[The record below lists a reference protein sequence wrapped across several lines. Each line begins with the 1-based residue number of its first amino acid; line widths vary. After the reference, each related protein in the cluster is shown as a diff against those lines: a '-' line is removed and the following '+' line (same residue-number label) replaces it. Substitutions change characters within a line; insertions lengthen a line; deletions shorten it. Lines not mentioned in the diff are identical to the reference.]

1 MYMHDLGDYDIISCE
16 EIDELQKLV
25 EETGVLNLPNYISQK
40 AKEWKEVQIHIAVL
54 GETYVGKST
63 FINQL
68 RGVEEWDNK
77 FAPVGLGDTTL
88 EPTAYENPYNKN
100 MVFWDLPGVG
110 TLKYSKDE
118 SYFRTINI
126 ERYDFFILM
135 SDQCFSENDA
145 WLAREIRKRGKP
157 FFFVRSK
164 LDEDLKSAE
173 HDGQCIYEVLPRIH
187 QSCTDN
193 LRKANFRDPTIFI
206 ISNYD
211 HEIGQFDDLMVA
223 IFHSLPDFKKEAM
236 ILSIGPLTH
245 QIIREKKKALH
256 NRVFK
261 IAVISAGAA
270 AVPLPGV
277 DVAVDLAIIAYEI
290 NFYMSEFG
298 LDEDSLMH
306 LCKKTK
312 TKYDQITESLKHSKS
327 LLAEKSTLRTL
338 FMKIVKTQ
346 AAEQVGGRFA
356 KYIPVIGSIV
366 SSCVAY
372 AACVKFLRSEIDLL
386 EEDAQTLVNIVIDK
400 NKKL

>member
-1 MYMHDLGDYDIISCE
+1 MGDWEIISNE
-16 EIDELQKLV
+16 EVDELRRMV
-25 EETGVLNLPNYISQK
+25 EDTGVQNLPNYISKK
-40 AKEWKEVQIHIAVL
+40 AKQWQEVEVHIAVL

-68 RGVEEWDNK
+68 RRVEEWDDT

-110 TLKYSKDE
+110 TLKFSKDE

-126 ERYDFFILM
+126 ERYDFFIIM

-164 LDEDLKSAE
+164 LDEDFKSAE
-173 HDGQCIYEVLPRIH
+173 HDGQSIDKAVPRIYK
-187 QSCTDN
+187 SCADN
-193 LRKANFRDPTIFI
+193 LRKANFREPNIFI
-206 ISNYD
+206 ISNYN
-211 HEIGQFDDLMVA
+211 HEIGQFDDLMIA
-223 IFHSLPDFKKEAM
+223 IFHSLPDLKKEAM

-245 QIIREKKKALH
+245 NIIREKKKTLH
-256 NRVFK
+256 SRVFK
-261 IAVISAGAA
+261 IAVISAGVAA
-270 AVPLPGV
+270 IPVPGL
-277 DVAVDLAIIAYEI
+277 DVIADLAIIAHEI
-290 NFYMSEFG
+290 HFYMSEFG
-298 LDEDSLMH
+298 LDEESLKH

-327 LLAEKSTLRTL
+327 LLTEKNIIRTL

-346 AAEQVGGRFA
+346 AAEQVAGRFA
-356 KYIPVIGSIV
+356 KYIPIIGSIV
-366 SSCVAY
+366 SSGVAY
-372 AACVKFLRSEIDLL
+372 GACVKFLRSEIDLL
-386 EEDAQTLVNIVIDK
+386 EQDAHTLIDVVIDK

>member
-1 MYMHDLGDYDIISCE
+1 MGDWEIISDKE
-16 EIDELQKLV
+16 VKELRKMV
-25 EETGVLNLPNYISQK
+25 EDTGVQNLPNYIYQK
-40 AKEWKEVQIHIAVL
+40 AKEWKEVKIHIAVL

-68 RGVEEWDNK
+68 RGVEEWDK
-77 FAPVGLGDTTL
+77 TYAPVGLGDTTL
-88 EPTAYENPYNKN
+88 EPKAYENPYNKN

-110 TLKYSKDE
+110 TLKYSKEE

-164 LDEDLKSAE
+164 LDDDLRSAE
-173 HDGQCIYEVLPRIH
+173 HDRQCIYEVLPRIH
-187 QSCTDN
+187 KSCIDN
-193 LRKANFRDPTIFI
+193 LRKANFREPNIFI

-223 IFHSLPDFKKEAM
+223 IFHSLPDLKKEAM

-256 NRVFK
+256 DRVFK

-270 AVPLPGV
+270 AIPLPGV
-277 DVAVDLAIIAYEI
+277 DVAVDFAIITYEI
-290 NFYMSEFG
+290 HFYMTEFG
-298 LDEDSLMH
+298 LDEESLMH

-327 LLAEKSTLRTL
+327 LLTGKSTLRTL

-356 KYIPVIGSIV
+356 KYIPVIGSII

-372 AACVKFLRSEIDLL
+372 GFCVNFLRSEIDLL
-386 EEDAQTLVNIVIDK
+386 EEDAHTLVNIVIDK

>member
-1 MYMHDLGDYDIISCE
+1 MDDWEIISNE
-16 EIDELQKLV
+16 EVDELRRMV
-25 EETGVLNLPNYISQK
+25 EATGVQNLPNYISKKSKQ
-40 AKEWKEVQIHIAVL
+40 WKEVEVHIAVL

-110 TLKYSKDE
+110 TLKFSKDE

-126 ERYDFFILM
+126 ERYDFFIIM

-164 LDEDLKSAE
+164 LDVDIKSAE
-173 HDGQCIYEVLPRIH
+173 HDGQCIDEAIPRIYK
-187 QSCTDN
+187 SCADN
-193 LRKANFRDPTIFI
+193 LRKANFREPRIFI

-211 HEIGQFDDLMVA
+211 HEIGQFDDLMIA
-223 IFHSLPDFKKEAM
+223 IFHSLPDLKKEAM

-256 NRVFK
+256 DRVFK
-261 IAVISAGAA
+261 IAVISAGVA
-270 AVPLPGV
+270 AVPIPGL
-277 DVAVDLAIIAYEI
+277 DVAVDLVIISYEI
-290 NFYMSEFG
+290 NFYMTEFG
-298 LDEDSLMH
+298 LDEESLRH

-327 LLAEKSTLRTL
+327 LLTEKNTIRTL

-346 AAEQVGGRFA
+346 AAEQVAGRFA

-366 SSCVAY
+366 SGGVAY

-386 EEDAQTLVNIVIDK
+386 EEDAHTLIDVVIDK

>member
-1 MYMHDLGDYDIISCE
+1 MGDYDIISCE
-16 EIDELQKLV
+16 EIDELQRLV

-126 ERYDFFILM
+126 ERFQKRGYDFIDWATHAPDN
-135 SDQCFSENDA
+135 S
-145 WLAREIRKRGKP
+145 RK
-157 FFFVRSK
+157 
-164 LDEDLKSAE
+164 
-173 HDGQCIYEVLPRIH
+173 
-187 QSCTDN
+187 
-193 LRKANFRDPTIFI
+193 
-206 ISNYD
+206 
-211 HEIGQFDDLMVA
+211 
-223 IFHSLPDFKKEAM
+223 
-236 ILSIGPLTH
+236 
-245 QIIREKKKALH
+245 KKKALH

-270 AVPLPGV
+270 AVPFPGV
-277 DVAVDLAIIAYEI
+277 DVAVDLAIITYEI

-298 LDEDSLMH
+298 LDEESLMH